1 MDVDPI
7 YEDPTFYD
15 NYEHDPVKALL
26 RLCHTSG
33 SGVLPAL
40 QKLKKLYDVHCDL
53 PLPLKKNAIEQNE
66 QNEQNEKKKK
76 TKKILPLNHTNLTLT
91 LFLALLLLLLLLLP
105 HPPPGK

>member
-7 YEDPTFYD
+7 YEDPNFYD

-53 PLPLKKNAIEQNE
+53 PLPLKKNALPLKKNE
-66 QNEQNEKKKK
+66 QNEPKPKKKK
-76 TKKILPLNHTNLTLT
+76 KKQRKFCL
-91 LFLALLLLLLLLLP
+91 
-105 HPPPGK
+105 